1 MLDILTQRGRAT
13 AYFTIDGTVGQVHA
27 RVRAIAERERR
38 FRWREGGNDTVVL
51 DTAANWAT
59 WGERMTI
66 TLGVAGLAS
75 TAVMVRVDPKVRM
88 TVIDWGQG
96 ARDIGLLHAFLTDAG
111 HSSRGA

>member
-13 AYFTIDGTVGQVHA
+13 AHFTIDGTVEQVRA
-27 RVRAIAERERR
+27 RVKAMVERERR
-38 FRWREGGNDTVVL
+38 FRWREGGDETVVL

-66 TLGVAGLAS
+66 TLGVAGMTS
-75 TAVMVRVDPKVRM
+75 TSVMVRVEPKVRT

-96 ARDIGLLHAFLTDAG
+96 ARDIGLLHAFLTAAG
-111 HSSRGA
+111 DPSRGA